1 MGRSGVDWNAENI
14 QWINQWNNEALQNI
28 VPQQR

>member
-1 MGRSGVDWNAENI
+1 MGRSGVDWNAKNI
-14 QWINQWNNEALQNI
+14 EWINQWNNEALQNI

>member
-1 MGRSGVDWNAENI
+1 MGRSGVDSNAENI
-14 QWINQWNNEALQNI
+14 RWINQWNNEALQNI